1 MKINCGIGQD
11 EVTYEKRKE
20 ESITKV
26 MNGRKKGRKE
36 GRKEGRN
43 EGKER
48 NEARTE
54 VINKLRKE
62 ERMEG

>member
-36 GRKEGRN
+36 ETYEGRRKG
-43 EGKER
+43 GKE
-48 NEARTE
+48 
-54 VINKLRKE
+54 
-62 ERMEG
+62 

>member
-26 MNGRKKGRKE
+26 MKGRKE
-36 GRKEGRN
+36 GRKERRKEGRR
-43 EGKER
+43 EGRKEGR
-48 NEARTE
+48 KGRKEASTE
-54 VINKLRKE
+54 VMNK
-62 ERMEG
+62 